1 MVAEVNRQVNDWM
14 DNCIDGWGN
23 EQTDERLEGG
33 LIYGLIRNLLIGDWL
48 INWFISRLINRL
60 IEKKK
65 GGESTNTL
73 NLMWGWLSV
82 RRLLCLPCVAV
93 KSLKRKKERH
103 RDNLN
108 YFSCI
113 FMHIHAYCI
122 FTCTFYSSAIV
133 SQWIMAELSKS
144 HQYYTHNAQQ
154 RGILRHNRGHIS
166 ECTTLP

>member
-48 INWFISRLINRL
+48 IKWFISRLINRL

-93 KSLKRKKERH
+93 KSLKRKKDIETIWTIS
-103 RDNLN
+103 L
-108 YFSCI
+108 
-113 FMHIHAYCI
+113 CI

>member
-1 MVAEVNRQVNDWM
+1 MYCLARVIFKLQQVEVFKSLRPKQCLSRRMVAEVNRQVNDWM

-108 YFSCI
+108 YFSV
-113 FMHIHAYCI
+113 HIHLY
-122 FTCTFYSSAIV
+122 FLQF
-133 SQWIMAELSKS
+133 
-144 HQYYTHNAQQ
+144 
-154 RGILRHNRGHIS
+154 GHREPVDNGWALQVPS
-166 ECTTLP
+166 VLHT